1 MVWELCL
8 KEYAY
13 EFPLNS
19 IAALLRLYLI
29 TSSLSQAVEYMNFL
43 KNKRNIPA
51 SAFLPEDIS
60 VEDLQQEIIQDYRRE
75 FTQEGQLFFC
85 YKRLGL
91 QTFPGIQY
99 DTMTDIQ
106 YQLPYPDIENEL
118 GQRQ

>member
-1 MVWELCL
+1 
-8 KEYAY
+8 
-13 EFPLNS
+13 
-19 IAALLRLYLI
+19 
-29 TSSLSQAVEYMNFL
+29 MNFL
-43 KNKRNIPA
+43 KTKRNIPE
-51 SAFLPEDIS
+51 SSFLPENIS
-60 VEDLQQEIIQDYRRE
+60 VEELQQEIIQDYRRE

-99 DTMTDIQ
+99 ETMTDVQ